1 MQTPQLAFEDDGES
15 VTPRHH
21 VGRTLLGW
29 TMTYIAV
36 VFFSQALWRCRSVL
50 KSISTFSA
58 SVAVNKQSFG
68 NASLQAP
75 HNLWRRL

>member
-1 MQTPQLAFEDDGES
+1 MLGAVRDEANSKHHDPILS
-15 VTPRHH
+15 VSLP
-21 VGRTLLGW
+21 
-29 TMTYIAV
+29 YFAV
-36 VFFSQALWRCRSVL
+36 VFFSQALWRCRSVR

-68 NASLQAP
+68 SASPQMP